1 MGGFAAYQDKDRQKP
16 IKFRSKK
23 ERELLAFLLNAGNR
37 GATKEQIYN
46 AIWQESEAINIKNLI
61 SVNLTHL
68 KNDLKR
74 AGMEESVICRENHY
88 FICREEIDCDNDL
101 YEGMYEE
108 FKLRNSKELAKKLL
122 SLYKGE
128 YLSDFEALWAV
139 EKRIR
144 YHEAYEEIAGYC
156 LSRG

>member
-1 MGGFAAYQDKDRQKP
+1 
-16 IKFRSKK
+16 
-23 ERELLAFLLNAGNR
+23 
-37 GATKEQIYN
+37 
-46 AIWQESEAINIKNLI
+46 
-61 SVNLTHL
+61 
-68 KNDLKR
+68 
-74 AGMEESVICRENHY
+74 
-88 FICREEIDCDNDL
+88 
-101 YEGMYEE
+101 MYEK
-108 FKLRNSKELAKKLL
+108 FKLQNSKELAKKLL